1 MIEHKQYMN
10 VIGWSHAKLA
20 FLTWIG
26 NSIWPTTQELFF
38 NNRSSCKLKK
48 KLFLETANMI
58 YPN

>member
-10 VIGWSHAKLA
+10 VIGWSHTKLA

-38 NNRSSCKLKK
+38 KNRSSCKFKK
-48 KLFLETANMI
+48 NLFLETANMI